1 MLLNCDGG
9 FHSSH
14 NSLSKIIPQLGT
26 MGDRVCKRAWKRS
39 LETRVLVLALHA
51 LPALCAQGRS
61 PHLPAHLQS

>member
-51 LPALCAQGRS
+51 LLALCA
-61 PHLPAHLQS
+61 